1 MMNNARSARRT
12 WTIDRRPAL
21 PKPNDNQPWLAYNE
35 KEEYEQCITGNEQG
49 LRILRDAIDQAL
61 KGVAARIDIN
71 LSDFSGVVKIE
82 GDQREKAVFKNSR
95 WELFKASLA
104 ALAVPVVI
112 GFLFGVGVFAFK
124 STTIA
129 LRSMF
134 K

>member
-1 MMNNARSARRT
+1 M
-12 WTIDRRPAL
+12 
-21 PKPNDNQPWLAYNE
+21 PKPKDSQPWLAYNE
-35 KEEYEQCITGNEQG
+35 TEEYEQCITGNEQG

-61 KGVAARIDIN
+61 SGVTAKIDIN

-82 GDQREKAVFKNSR
+82 GDQRGKVVFKNSP
-95 WELFKASLA
+95 WTLFKASLA

-112 GFLFGVGVFAFK
+112 GFLFGVGAFAFK